1 MRINFAVP
9 NCMRVAAMSQPW
21 EADMTTAQM
30 LETVKLA
37 DDLGFYAAML
47 GEHFIVPNEHIPL
60 SGDHYLHT
68 TVALGVIAGHTSRIR
83 LKSSVTVLPLQ
94 NPIVQA
100 KAWST
105 LDWLSGGRC
114 APIFGVGW
122 LKEEFDMLNVD
133 FHKRGKMCDEYLEA
147 MRILWTEDKPKFN
160 GEFTAFENASFAPKP
175 TQKRVPI
182 MLGGD
187 AAPVLKRVG
196 KYADGWSPFQTPP
209 EKFVE
214 SMDIIKS
221 QPEYDGR
228 HIDIFFALE
237 MLNVGSHHEIKGDDR
252 AKGAWDSA
260 KIIDQCGW
268 LAELGVT
275 ETIVPRPPLDGVD
288 AYKDHMHWVASEIIP
303 KVAGL

>member
-1 MRINFAVP
+1 MKVP
-9 NCMRVAAMSQPW
+9 AMTQAW
-21 EADMTTAQM
+21 EAGMPTSDI
-30 LETVKLA
+30 LDTVKLA
-37 DDLGFYAAML
+37 DELGFHAAML
-47 GEHFIVPNEHIPL
+47 GEHFIVPNDHLPL

-83 LKSSVTVLPLQ
+83 LKSSVTILPLQ

-105 LDWLSGGRC
+105 LDWLSGGRA

-122 LKEEFDMLNVD
+122 LKEEFDILNVP
-133 FHKRGKMCDEYLEA
+133 FNQRGKMCDEYLEA
-147 MRILWTEDKPKFN
+147 MRILWTEDNPTFR

-175 TQKRVPI
+175 AQKHLPV

-187 AAPVLKRVG
+187 AAPVLKRIG

-209 EKFVE
+209 EKFRE
-214 SMDIIKS
+214 CLDIIKS

-228 HIDIFFALE
+228 PIDMFFALE
-237 MLNVGSHHEIKGDDR
+237 MLNVGAEHEIKGDDR
-252 AKGAWDSA
+252 AKGAWDAA

-275 ETIVPRPPLDGVD
+275 ETIVPRPPLADTEGL
-288 AYKDHMHWVASEIIP
+288 KEHMRWVASEIMP
-303 KVAGL
+303 KVADF